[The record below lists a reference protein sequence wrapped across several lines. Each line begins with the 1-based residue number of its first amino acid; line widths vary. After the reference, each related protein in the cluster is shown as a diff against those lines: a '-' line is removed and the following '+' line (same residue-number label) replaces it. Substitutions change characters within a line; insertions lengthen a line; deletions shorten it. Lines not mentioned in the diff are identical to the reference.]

1 MKKIAVIFN
10 GGTIS
15 MKIDPRLQA
24 AVPSLSGE
32 EIMSMVTG
40 IEEYANIESFNF
52 SNLPGPHVTP
62 NKMLEMSKYVQKILE
77 REDIYGVVIT
87 HGTDTLEE
95 TAYFLHLNIKSSKP
109 IIVTGAM
116 RNGSEL
122 GYDGPANL
130 SAAICTA
137 ISEDATNKG
146 VLVCMNDELNSA
158 EEVTK
163 VHSMHLNTFQ
173 SPEFGP
179 IGIVDNNQVIFYR
192 DILQKQNILTDKI
205 EENVELVKCAAGM
218 NSKIFDFLVDTG
230 AKGIVLEGLGRGN
243 VPPNMV
249 GGIRRAINNGVIVV
263 LVTRCFMGRV
273 LDSYGYAGGGKEL
286 RDMGVI
292 LGNNLPGQ
300 KARIKLMLALGQTN
314 DYKLI
319 KDIFEKN

>member
-273 LDSYGYAGGGKEL
+273 LDSYGYSGGGKEL
-286 RDMGVI
+286 RNMGVI

-314 DYKLI
+314 DYNLI